1 VNKKTTFYLTVC
13 FYLYIIENILK
24 DTYKYNRSG
33 EVKKN
38 DIVKYN
44 NDLNKLNMANLKEKE
59 LELFYAICCEL
70 KDRGTDEIT
79 IDITDFKKEF
89 NISNK
94 IDKKR
99 FKEYIKSVHKKF
111 AEMKYTFE
119 TEKEIETIIFFKKF
133 KTNIEDNTMIISVNK
148 EYSYI
153 LNNIVQYY
161 TQFSFKEYQSLKS
174 KYSKILMPRLAQWQG
189 TKKVEFEKEE
199 LFDILGVSE
208 NYRVKTSNF
217 NDKILKPIKKEL
229 PKIFYNLKVKPI
241 KKSTKNVKNEIKSYL
256 FTWNDRPKEIV
267 EAEEVKTL
275 EISKTLKTLLDE
287 ATKNSKLE
295 ILEKPSILEYL
306 LKHYTENIIILGIKQ
321 LLTSNITTKIKTRK
335 YITTILDQLRT
346 KENVKIVVKE
356 DKKTVEHKEKVEEF
370 KRKELKEISQEE
382 WDKIYK
388 TMLNEALEEF
398 KKQGTTVNTAFIE
411 QTIKIRMKATYKIKE

>member
-1 VNKKTTFYLTVC
+1 M
-13 FYLYIIENILK
+13 
-24 DTYKYNRSG
+24 
-33 EVKKN
+33 KKN

-44 NDLNKLNMANLKEKE
+44 NDLNKLNMSNLKEKE

-241 KKSTKNVKNEIKSYL
+241 KKSTENSKNEIKSYL
-256 FTWNDRPKEIV
+256 FSWCDKPKEIEV
-267 EAEEVKTL
+267 AEEAKTL
-275 EISKTLKTLLDE
+275 EISKSLKNLIDT
-287 ATKNSKLE
+287 AVKNPKLE
-295 ILEKPSILEYL
+295 LLEKPSIIEYL
-306 LKHYTENIIILGIKQ
+306 IKYYTENIIVLGIKQ
-321 LLTSNITTKIKTRK
+321 LLNSNITTKIKTRK
-335 YITTILDQLRT
+335 YITSILDKLKETENIKIIT
-346 KENVKIVVKE
+346 KEEKKITE
-356 DKKTVEHKEKVEEF
+356 NKEKVEEF
-370 KRKELKEISQEE
+370 KRKELKEITKEE
-382 WDKIYK
+382 WDLLFNKR
-388 TMLNEALEEF
+388 LEEVLKEF
-398 KKQGTTVNTAFIE
+398 EKQGTKVNPLFVE
-411 QTIKIRMKATYKIKE
+411 QTVKVGLKAQYKIKE

>member
-1 VNKKTTFYLTVC
+1 M
-13 FYLYIIENILK
+13 
-24 DTYKYNRSG
+24 
-33 EVKKN
+33 KKN

-44 NDLNKLNMANLKEKE
+44 NDLNKLNMSNLKEKE

-241 KKSTKNVKNEIKSYL
+241 KKSTKNTKNEIKSYL
-256 FTWNDRPKEIV
+256 FTWNDRPKENII

-275 EISKTLKTLLDE
+275 EVSKTLKTLLDE
-287 ATKNSKLE
+287 AIKNSKLE
-295 ILEKPSILEYL
+295 ILEKPSVLEYL
-306 LKHYTENIIILGIKQ
+306 LKHYEESIIILGIKQ
-321 LLTSNITTKIKTRK
+321 LLNSNIKTKIKTRK
-335 YITTILDQLRT
+335 YITSILDKLKETENIKIIT
-346 KENVKIVVKE
+346 KEEKKI
-356 DKKTVEHKEKVEEF
+356 TEHKEKVEEF

-411 QTIKIRMKATYKIKE
+411 QTIKIRMRATYKIKE

>member
-1 VNKKTTFYLTVC
+1 M
-13 FYLYIIENILK
+13 
-24 DTYKYNRSG
+24 
-33 EVKKN
+33 KKN

-174 KYSKILMPRLAQWQG
+174 KYSKILMPRLAQWNG
-189 TKKVEFEKEE
+189 AKKVEFEKEE

-241 KKSTKNVKNEIKSYL
+241 KKSTKNTKNEIKSYL
-256 FTWNDRPKEIV
+256 FSWCDKPKEIEV
-267 EAEEVKTL
+267 AEEVKTL
-275 EISKTLKTLLDE
+275 EISKSLKNLIDT
-287 ATKNSKLE
+287 AVKNPKLE
-295 ILEKPSILEYL
+295 ILEKPSIIEYL
-306 LKHYTENIIILGIKQ
+306 IKHYTENIIVLGIKQ
-321 LLTSNITTKIKTRK
+321 LLNSNVTTKIKTRK
-335 YITTILDQLRT
+335 YITSILDKLKETENIKIIT
-346 KENVKIVVKE
+346 KEEKKITE
-356 DKKTVEHKEKVEEF
+356 NKEKVEEF
-370 KRKELKEISQEE
+370 KRKELKKINQDE

-411 QTIKIRMKATYKIKE
+411 QTIRIRMKATYKIKE